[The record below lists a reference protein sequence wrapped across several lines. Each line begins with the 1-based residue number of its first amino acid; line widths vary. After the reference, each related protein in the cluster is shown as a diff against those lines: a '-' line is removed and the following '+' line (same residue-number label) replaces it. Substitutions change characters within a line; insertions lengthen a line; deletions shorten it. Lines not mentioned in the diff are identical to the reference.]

1 MVLRAVSPIIAF
13 AAAAAISGCDTVR
26 VSNAFSNSGLL
37 VDGGLN
43 NGSVV
48 NDRRR
53 TRDGDGVVSVNVG
66 RLRSASAPGRNEAVA
81 FGMNRAATR
90 AAAGWSSG
98 RDTVDLRL
106 GDPIPIGVTIWIVQ
120 GPFDAQRSHA
130 FTTCLQ
136 TLGIW
141 FWERTG
147 FLLNNCDMRDATRDP
162 DITNAILNSVGGD
175 NRNWNDF
182 STLIGFDAG
191 RINIYWINTVEGA
204 TTTGWS
210 DFGGRIVMGRN
221 TGLELLVHEIGHG
234 FSLFHPVSCGGATA
248 TWDDTNIMAPCSST
262 REFVTE
268 GQNFRMHFNPD
279 SSVNAL
285 YGARPGAPTED
296 CRNVGET
303 AACPAVERRLWD
315 DGAFLAN

>member
-1 MVLRAVSPIIAF
+1 MFLRAASTFLVL
-13 AAAAAISGCDTVR
+13 AAAAGLSGCDTVR
-26 VSNAFSNSGLL
+26 VSNAFSTTGLL
-37 VDGGLN
+37 VDGATSGAAI
-43 NGSVV
+43 V

-66 RLRSASAPGRNEAVA
+66 RLSLSSGRNETIA
-81 FGMNRAATR
+81 FGMNRAPVR
-90 AAAGWSSG
+90 AATAWSRS
-98 RDTVDLRL
+98 RDTFDLRL
-106 GDPIPIGVTIWIVQ
+106 GDPIAIGVTNWIVQ
-120 GPFDAQRSHA
+120 GPFDAQRTHA
-130 FTTCLQ
+130 FTSCLQ

-221 TGLELLVHEIGHG
+221 TGFELLVHEIGHG
-234 FSLFHPVSCGGATA
+234 FSLFHPVACGGSTA
-248 TWDDTNIMAPCSST
+248 LWDDTNIMAPCSAT
-262 REFVTE
+262 REFATE
-268 GQNFRMHFNPD
+268 GQIFRMHFNPG

-296 CRNVGET
+296 CQNAGET

-315 DGAFLAN
+315 DGSFLAN